1 MTKAIALGAADAAL
15 NYVATNATRMTLCA
29 GAPADAAAATTATGA
44 GGVMLADLVLDAAAR
59 SGFAIDTAPTGTRRL
74 SVGGQTA
81 LMGVENGTAD
91 HVAIVGAAS
100 GELLLV
106 TELTEPQAILAGQII
121 ATRSFAITVSEPS

>member
-15 NYVATNATRMTLCA
+15 NYVAAYATRMTLCA
-29 GAPADAAAATTATGA
+29 SAPADAAAATTATGT
-44 GGVMLADLVLDAAAR
+44 GGVMLADLVLDATAR
-59 SGFAIDTAPTGTRRL
+59 SGFAIDTAFNGTRRL
-74 SVGGQTA
+74 TVGSQTA
-81 LMGVENGTAD
+81 LMGIQNGTAD

-106 TELTEPQAILAGQII
+106 TELTEPQAVLTGQII